1 MALEKDHEQNL
12 TNIAHSNFHDFMSN
26 NTCVTLL
33 ELESFVASVISA
45 YDAGVMTTSNNT
57 KGSNWDYQSAVFF
70 AVTVI
75 TAIGYG
81 HMSPATPG
89 GQAFFIFYV
98 ILGIPLCITMLIGIG
113 ERLSR
118 PYKSLDRTR
127 DFTKYHKAEKTVK
140 IILFTVLYFVIFSI
154 IPAIVIMKF
163 EKWTY
168 LESWYYTIVT
178 MTTVGFGDYVP
189 GMDLLRSI
197 KILVYFNN

>member
-1 MALEKDHEQNL
+1 
-12 TNIAHSNFHDFMSN
+12 
-26 NTCVTLL
+26 
-33 ELESFVASVISA
+33 
-45 YDAGVMTTSNNT
+45 
-57 KGSNWDYQSAVFF
+57 
-70 AVTVI
+70 
-75 TAIGYG
+75 
-81 HMSPATPG
+81 MSPATPG

-98 ILGIPLCITMLIGIG
+98 IFGIPLCITMLIGIG

-189 GMDLLRSI
+189 GMDILRSM
-197 KILVYFNN
+197 KILVYFNNQSLSMSNLKSCVSG